1 MELVEQEQS
10 EAVVAGRPVSQRYHV
25 RLQVALHVKDLF
37 MGRRGQSEVGTG
49 SRDAVF
55 LPLVEVSEACLR
67 HTLDVDRPDGE
78 QSVTAPCGIA
88 GARTHL
94 QCGFRTLHERELQ
107 NALSWTRVA

>member
-107 NALSWTRVA
+107 NALGWI